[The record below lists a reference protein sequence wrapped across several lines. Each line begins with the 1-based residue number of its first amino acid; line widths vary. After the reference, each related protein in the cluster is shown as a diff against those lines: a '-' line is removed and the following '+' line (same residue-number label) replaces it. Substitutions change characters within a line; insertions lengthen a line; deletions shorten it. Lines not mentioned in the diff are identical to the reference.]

1 MWYGAHHLVTATFG
15 QCKGNTP
22 RATMN
27 SPKPFETPRW
37 PSIPFDGL
45 RWPSIPFDGL
55 RWPSI
60 PFDIPRYPSKPLE
73 MPSRHFKPSRSLS
86 AHSHSFTPSSLSTLV
101 VLHLQRTTSN
111 SLNGSSNPLG
121 YPG

>member
-45 RWPSIPFDGL
+45 RWPSIPFD
-55 RWPSI
+55 I
-60 PFDIPRYPSKPLE
+60 HRYPSKPLA
-73 MPSRHFKPSRSLS
+73 MPSRHFEPSRSLS

-111 SLNGSSNPLG
+111 SLNGSSNPLE